1 MACVTANYLA
11 PGGYQFSEQREV
23 EPSLGDIVMI
33 GADEFVV
40 GAVLVPDY
48 WNAYGEVNQYRSA
61 QVVLAY
67 KAPEAK

>member
-1 MACVTANYLA
+1 MAFVTANYLA

-33 GADEFVV
+33 GTDEFVV

-48 WNAYGEVNQYRSA
+48 WSDYGDVNQYRTA

>member
-1 MACVTANYLA
+1 MAFVIANYLA
-11 PGGYQFSEQREV
+11 PGGYQFSERLEV

-33 GADEFVV
+33 GDDEFVV

-48 WNAYGEVNQYRSA
+48 WNAYGEVNQCRSA

-67 KAPEAK
+67 KAPESK